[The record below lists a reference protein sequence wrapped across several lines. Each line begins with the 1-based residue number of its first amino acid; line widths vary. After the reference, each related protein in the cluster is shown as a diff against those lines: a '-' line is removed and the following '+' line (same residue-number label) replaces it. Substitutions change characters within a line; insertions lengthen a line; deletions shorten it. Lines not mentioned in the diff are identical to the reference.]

1 MSFTVRPTLLLVA
14 SVLLHGCSTQ
24 NPEWLASP
32 TGAYCAFGLNDSCL
46 KSFAEKAYAD
56 ATARYVVAQSA
67 ETARLAKV
75 AEQKRSEG
83 ALSKAASVESLA
95 VVIDKDAESIKEG
108 EAVGDEAST
117 SPQQQTQAEGEGA
130 GKVSKTEPTDKQGDS
145 RAQSPSQPPDSTD
158 LEAPLLIP
166 DGSLPKLAFGVA
178 AVGASPSDAD
188 GYQPST
194 SVIQSKEAGA
204 LLNVGPGPITDT
216 QLERASKITDK
227 ALRADAISGLLS
239 LHSRSM
245 SDNQVNTLLNELYAL
260 DKGQYANALIVK
272 LPGLLS
278 LGDLERAKALREVLL
293 SAKASPDRA
302 FSMLAY
308 VAACYTMAGMQ
319 QDAGAIVE
327 DATPKGFK
335 LASDDQRLISLSISV
350 SNGSYPM
357 VQDFWDFKSDEV
369 RLSAYLTIAV
379 IARQLDNPAVAHQA
393 VADAVKF
400 IQKSGAKLD
409 RTKAL
414 SQILAVS
421 PGVI

>member
-1 MSFTVRPTLLLVA
+1 MLFTKISRLVLIA
-14 SVLLHGCSTQ
+14 SAFLHGCSTQ

-32 TGAYCAFGLNDSCL
+32 TGAYCASGLDATCL

-56 ATARYVVAQSA
+56 ATARHVVAQGA

-75 AEQKRSEG
+75 AEQSQPDVPV
-83 ALSKAASVESLA
+83 SKDIEPS
-95 VVIDKDAESIKEG
+95 KKG
-108 EAVGDEAST
+108 EADGHESSATPQDQNVEEGKGSGAPVIVVPANEA
-117 SPQQQTQAEGEGA
+117 
-130 GKVSKTEPTDKQGDS
+130 TDAKS
-145 RAQSPSQPPDSTD
+145 ESPSPSSDISKP
-158 LEAPLLIP
+158 EAPTPIP

-178 AVGASPSDAD
+178 AVGASASDAD

-194 SVIQSKEAGA
+194 KVIQSKEAGA
-204 LLNVGPGPITDT
+204 LLNVGPGPISDP
-216 QLERASKITDK
+216 QLELAAKIADK
-227 ALRADAISGLLS
+227 ELRADALSGLLS

-245 SDNQVNTLLNELYAL
+245 SDSQVNTLLNELYAL

-272 LPGLLS
+272 LPGLLNV
-278 LGDLERAKALREVLL
+278 GDLERAKALREVLL
-293 SAKASPDRA
+293 GAKVSPDRT

-308 VAACYTMAGMQ
+308 VASCYTMAGLK
-319 QDAGAIVE
+319 QDAGAIVI
-327 DATPKGFK
+327 DAIPEGAK
-335 LASDDQRLISLSISV
+335 LSADDQRLISLSISV

-357 VQDFWDFKSDEV
+357 VQDFWDFKSDEA

-379 IARQLDNPAVAHQA
+379 IARQLDSPAVAHQA

>member
-1 MSFTVRPTLLLVA
+1 M
-14 SVLLHGCSTQ
+14 
-24 NPEWLASP
+24 
-32 TGAYCAFGLNDSCL
+32 
-46 KSFAEKAYAD
+46 
-56 ATARYVVAQSA
+56 
-67 ETARLAKV
+67 
-75 AEQKRSEG
+75 
-83 ALSKAASVESLA
+83 
-95 VVIDKDAESIKEG
+95 
-108 EAVGDEAST
+108 
-117 SPQQQTQAEGEGA
+117 
-130 GKVSKTEPTDKQGDS
+130 
-145 RAQSPSQPPDSTD
+145 
-158 LEAPLLIP
+158 
-166 DGSLPKLAFGVA
+166 
-178 AVGASPSDAD
+178 
-188 GYQPST
+188 
-194 SVIQSKEAGA
+194 
-204 LLNVGPGPITDT
+204 NVGPGPITDT

>member
-1 MSFTVRPTLLLVA
+1 M
-14 SVLLHGCSTQ
+14 
-24 NPEWLASP
+24 
-32 TGAYCAFGLNDSCL
+32 

-56 ATARYVVAQSA
+56 ATARHVVAQGA

-75 AEQKRSEG
+75 AEQSQPDVPV
-83 ALSKAASVESLA
+83 SKDIEPS
-95 VVIDKDAESIKEG
+95 KKG
-108 EAVGDEAST
+108 EADGHESSATPQDQNVEEGKGSGAPVIVVPANEA
-117 SPQQQTQAEGEGA
+117 
-130 GKVSKTEPTDKQGDS
+130 TDAKS
-145 RAQSPSQPPDSTD
+145 ESPSPSSDISKP
-158 LEAPLLIP
+158 EAPTPIP

-178 AVGASPSDAD
+178 AVGASASDAD

-194 SVIQSKEAGA
+194 KVIQSKEAGA
-204 LLNVGPGPITDT
+204 LLNVGPGPISDP
-216 QLERASKITDK
+216 QLELAAKIADK
-227 ALRADAISGLLS
+227 ELRADALSGLLS

-245 SDNQVNTLLNELYAL
+245 SDSQVNTLLNELYAL

-272 LPGLLS
+272 LPGLLNV
-278 LGDLERAKALREVLL
+278 GDLERAKALREVLL
-293 SAKASPDRA
+293 GAKVSPDRT

-308 VAACYTMAGMQ
+308 VASCYTMAGLK
-319 QDAGAIVE
+319 QDAGAIVI
-327 DATPKGFK
+327 DAIPEGAK
-335 LASDDQRLISLSISV
+335 LSADDQRLISLSISV

-357 VQDFWDFKSDEV
+357 VQDFWDFKSDEA

-379 IARQLDNPAVAHQA
+379 IARQLDSPAVAHQA

>member
-158 LEAPLLIP
+158 LEAPLLI
-166 DGSLPKLAFGVA
+166 
-178 AVGASPSDAD
+178 
-188 GYQPST
+188 
-194 SVIQSKEAGA
+194 
-204 LLNVGPGPITDT
+204 
-216 QLERASKITDK
+216 
-227 ALRADAISGLLS
+227 LS
-239 LHSRSM
+239 LIH
-245 SDNQVNTLLNELYAL
+245 
-260 DKGQYANALIVK
+260 I
-272 LPGLLS
+272 
-278 LGDLERAKALREVLL
+278 
-293 SAKASPDRA
+293 
-302 FSMLAY
+302 
-308 VAACYTMAGMQ
+308 
-319 QDAGAIVE
+319 
-327 DATPKGFK
+327 
-335 LASDDQRLISLSISV
+335 
-350 SNGSYPM
+350 
-357 VQDFWDFKSDEV
+357 
-369 RLSAYLTIAV
+369 
-379 IARQLDNPAVAHQA
+379 
-393 VADAVKF
+393 
-400 IQKSGAKLD
+400 
-409 RTKAL
+409 
-414 SQILAVS
+414 
-421 PGVI
+421 